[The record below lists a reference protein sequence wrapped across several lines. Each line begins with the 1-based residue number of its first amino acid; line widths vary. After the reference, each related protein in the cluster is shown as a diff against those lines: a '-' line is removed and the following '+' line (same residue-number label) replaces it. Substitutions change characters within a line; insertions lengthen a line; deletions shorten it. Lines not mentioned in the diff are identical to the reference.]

1 MREGLGR
8 LIDDECD
15 LMVTSSAAT
24 VAELRAIITRDPP
37 DIVVMEL
44 MLADHDGL
52 ALIRDLLVVKPDLRI
67 VVFTSQPDEV
77 YAARC
82 MRAGARGYVS
92 KREAV
97 IVLLRA
103 IREIAAGGI
112 IVPARV
118 SHEMFTA
125 EESPK
130 RTAVGIAAQLTDREL
145 QVFRLAG
152 LAQPTRVIAE
162 KLGVSVKTVEA
173 HRGNIKNKLD
183 LDSHAELVVRAAQWL
198 RENRA

>member
-82 MRAGARGYVS
+82 LRAGARGYVS

-112 IVPARV
+112 IVPAR
-118 SHEMFTA
+118 E
-125 EESPK
+125 
-130 RTAVGIAAQLTDREL
+130 R
-145 QVFRLAG
+145 
-152 LAQPTRVIAE
+152 
-162 KLGVSVKTVEA
+162 
-173 HRGNIKNKLD
+173 
-183 LDSHAELVVRAAQWL
+183 
-198 RENRA
+198 